1 MHDSGVCPSVH
12 QEVATLWCSK
22 HNDRQTLCV
31 VVLFSGLSVWLMLP
45 WQQPRV
51 PMSRATG
58 WMDGLLVLSRDV
70 GWVSKLNKSLFLSIT
85 SSERNEQYHSEFAFW
100 FKKFI
105 GSLAEMFHCVCFV
118 FLSSPVF
125 IWLVSFFHLTFTLWW
140 LKILSDQWF
149 CWFGFRWVGP
159 VLVRRRAIC
168 WSRYLRSSFREF
180 LQI

>member
-22 HNDRQTLCV
+22 HHYRRTLCVVV

-70 GWVSKLNKSLFLSIT
+70 GWGSKLNKSLFLSIT

-100 FKKFI
+100 FREKLI
-105 GSLAEMFHCVCFV
+105 GSLAEMFHF
-118 FLSSPVF
+118 FLSLFCLSGWCLSF
-125 IWLVSFFHLTFTLWW
+125 IWPSLCGGS
-140 LKILSDQWF
+140 KILSDQWF

-168 WSRYLRSSFREF
+168 WSRYLQNTFREF